1 MRIADVRSNNRIA
14 FPLQEARER
23 PHDEIDIDRVVWDPE
38 YREEV
43 RERLRRGD

>member
-14 FPLQEARER
+14 FPLQESRER
-23 PHDEIDIDRVVWDPE
+23 QHDDIDIDRVVWDPE